1 MEKNF
6 DFNVTITTRNEEFGE
21 GHKEKITRQLKKLK
35 KQFSHIIDANV
46 ILDKQNSSYKV
57 DISLQVP
64 GLVITS
70 RNEDFDK
77 IKAIDNALEKVKT
90 QLKKLK
96 SKVVDH
102 RTIQTT
108 HEVIEEDS
116 EETLFSLCPGA
127 IYSTFETKT
136 WFSISVILDSSASIK
151 TPFNHLV

>member
-6 DFNVTITTRNEEFGE
+6 DFNVTITSRNEGFGE

-35 KQFSHIIDANV
+35 KYYSHIIDANV
-46 ILDKQNSSYKV
+46 ILDKQNSSFKV

-70 RNEDFDK
+70 RNEDFDQ

-102 RTIQTT
+102 RIAQTT
-108 HEVIEEDS
+108 HVVIEEDS
-116 EETLFSLCPGA
+116 EETL
-127 IYSTFETKT
+127 
-136 WFSISVILDSSASIK
+136 
-151 TPFNHLV
+151 